1 MKRIFTKELLIDELD
16 LPYNRDIVKSDE
28 PIDTSRWSISHELV
42 FKYEGKFYM
51 TYYSV
56 GATECQD
63 ESPWEFEESVDC
75 FEVELKEV
83 VVKKWVTIDE

>member
-1 MKRIFTKELLIDELD
+1 MKRIFTKELLIDELE
-16 LPYNRDIVKSDE
+16 LPYNRGIVESDE